1 MKIQRVL
8 MAAVLTLAVFTMVG
22 GVVSAHHSKAFYDG
36 ANKTTTKGTV
46 VEWKWRNPHVFLVWD
61 VKDANG
67 KVVQWTGEF
76 SSVTSSIGDGMT
88 KDTFKPGMEVV
99 VTGAPSK
106 AGSPQNLISKVTK
119 PDGTVIVD
127 LGGNTGGD

>member
-8 MAAVLTLAVFTMVG
+8 MAAVFALMLG
-22 GVVSAHHSKAFYDG
+22 GALFAHHSKAFYDG
-36 ANKTTTKGTV
+36 AKKTTNKGTV

-61 VKDANG
+61 VKDENG
-67 KVVQWTGEF
+67 KVTQWTGEF
-76 SSVTSSIGDGMT
+76 SSVTSSVADGMT

-106 AGSPQNLISKVTK
+106 VGSPQSLISKVAR
-119 PDGTVIVD
+119 PDGTIIVNLSNAD
-127 LGGNTGGD
+127 